1 MVSRY
6 VRSSTVYPLFSFM
19 MMSIVLFSYII
30 FIYFVSS
37 NIAEKILRYAN
48 SVRRISTRTEKE
60 RLIPIFKEV
69 YSRAFRNNRIIGR
82 K

>member
-48 SVRRISTRTEKE
+48 SVRRISTRTEK
-60 RLIPIFKEV
+60 RAT
-69 YSRAFRNNRIIGR
+69 YSNF
-82 K
+82 